1 MNIKLFPK
9 NSLTCINGNIC
20 QHFLVFN
27 NLLPFFWQFNVLI
40 TYFILRI
47 VLLSSLEI
55 KKKFLN
61 FMIIKRG
68 LSNYCFCFAGV
79 LLVTSI
85 SLYFFVF
92 SAPSPCLPIKC
103 SFILWKGNSKG
114 EKFVLFEPI
123 LEGSNGRSLPS
134 TLMAEIFFWCRTNVP
149 KPLKIHRH
157 WVRMVFYIFEYF
169 AKKSRFSA
177 FKLFLSR

>member
-1 MNIKLFPK
+1 MSWSTKWTLNCFLRILWHVWMEISVSISLF
-9 NSLTCINGNIC
+9 LIIC
-20 QHFLVFN
+20 C
-27 NLLPFFWQFNVLI
+27 PFFDSLMYSLHISFCV
-40 TYFILRI
+40 FGF
-47 VLLSSLEI
+47 LSSLEI
-55 KKKFLN
+55 KEKLLLN
-61 FMIIKRG
+61 FMIIKTG

-92 SAPSPCLPIKC
+92 SAPSPCLPINC

-123 LEGSNGRSLPS
+123 LECSNGRPLPS
-134 TLMAEIFFWCRTNVP
+134 TLMAGIFFWCSTNIP

-157 WVRMVFYIFEYF
+157 CVRMVFYIF
-169 AKKSRFSA
+169 
-177 FKLFLSR
+177 